1 MTTSADIIAEA
12 RTWLGTP
19 FVHQARRRG
28 VGVDC
33 IGLIVGVVQGCGLPV
48 DDRIDYARTPH
59 AGELARELGAQLDR
73 IEVAEAA
80 PGDVVL
86 IAWRRSPMHV
96 GWLTDYPHGGL
107 ALLHATEAVGCVV
120 EHRVDAYWRGLLVA
134 AYRVRGL
141 EG

>member
-1 MTTSADIIAEA
+1 M
-12 RTWLGTP
+12 GTP

-48 DDRIDYARTPH
+48 DRVE
-59 AGELARELGAQLDR
+59 G
-73 IEVAEAA
+73 AEAA

-96 GWLTDYPHGGL
+96 GLLTDYPHGGL
-107 ALLHATEAVGCVV
+107 ALLHAIETIGRVV
-120 EHRVDAYWRGLLVA
+120 EHRIDDGWRRLIVY
-134 AYRVRGL
+134 AYRVPGL
-141 EG
+141 ED